1 MNRRLKYRTK
11 YFSCPPRFL
20 MEWLCIKLYSCTT
33 SVTHRWNR
41 SESSDRSESAIAG
54 RAIEIA

>member
-20 MEWLCIKLYSCTT
+20 MEWLWGFR
-33 SVTHRWNR
+33 VQWN
-41 SESSDRSESAIAG
+41 G
-54 RAIEIA
+54 KPG